1 MPVLTSAGSD
11 SDSSQL
17 SGHLYGGQSVFS
29 RSSLLLLICTL
40 TAAIAALYLL
50 QKLVLPR
57 FSAPRPGHYI
67 SGNSCPPRGSASW
80 ISSDSKKPDLTSSW
94 AKARQGQGHFEK
106 QASWTISRGEASGTA
121 PVGLGGPV
129 EGSSLRSMEQEE
141 KTTHTGRKGSR
152 GVSNDSSYAAGQQSS
167 GLPHPD
173 LPPFPAA
180 AEESGHVRT
189 SSSSLHHP
197 PPLGGV
203 GDELSGSAEQ
213 EKDSMDDDLAARQW
227 GYGGGLMTTSRS
239 TTPLFSHPYGVADD
253 LGVTYYPDG
262 GFNALSIVGRR
273 GLPAQQRL
281 ELGSTRQPQSRSR
294 TPTKRATS
302 SSHRGRQTSSE
313 NRMPTARSAQSNPA
327 ELAAVAI
334 DSPGS
339 GYYPA
344 QTPGYIM
351 AGTSPNTGNS
361 GDGSEAG
368 SSHYSLSSSSSRRRS
383 STRMI
388 PIPVGA
394 EGPSSAGP
402 TAGHHGRS
410 PLSSSSF
417 SPSSYPPA
425 SPLLPPPPISDY
437 PFDPASVMFPGPGAV
452 DGGVRVVYMDHD
464 HDHGHD
470 HGHHHGG
477 DGHGEATEA
486 FGHSGGS
493 SWTRHTRVYGGGG
506 VCLACAAAG
515 GGGFYGARVRPE
527 DKR

>member
-17 SGHLYGGQSVFS
+17 SGHLHGGQSVFS

-40 TAAIAALYLL
+40 TAAIAALYIL
-50 QKLVLPR
+50 QKVVLSR

-80 ISSDSKKPDLTSSW
+80 ISSDSKQPDLTSTW
-94 AKARQGQGHFEK
+94 EKAKQGQGHLEK

-129 EGSSLRSMEQEE
+129 EGSSLGSMEQEE

-152 GVSNDSSYAAGQQSS
+152 GVSNDSSYGVGQESS

-197 PPLGGV
+197 PPSAGV
-203 GDELSGSAEQ
+203 GDEFSGSAEQ
-213 EKDSMDDDLAARQW
+213 EQDSMEHDLGARHW
-227 GYGGGLMTTSRS
+227 GYGDLMTASRT
-239 TTPLFSHPYGVADD
+239 TTPFFSHPYGVADD

-262 GFNALSIVGRR
+262 GFNALSVVGRR
-273 GLPAQQRL
+273 GLPAPQHL
-281 ELGSTRQPQSRSR
+281 ELDSTRQTQSRSR
-294 TPTKRATS
+294 TPTKRTTS
-302 SSHRGRQTSSE
+302 SSHRGRQASFE
-313 NRMPTARSAQSNPA
+313 NRMPIARPAQSNTA
-327 ELAAVAI
+327 ELEAVAI

-339 GYYPA
+339 GYYPG

-351 AGTSPNTGNS
+351 AGTSPNTGHS
-361 GDGSEAG
+361 GEGSEAV

-383 STRMI
+383 SSRMI
-388 PIPVGA
+388 PIPAGA
-394 EGPSSAGP
+394 DGSSSAGP
-402 TAGHHGRS
+402 LEGYQGRS
-410 PLSSSSF
+410 PLSSTSF

-437 PFDPASVMFPGPGAV
+437 PFDPAAVMFPGPGAV

-464 HDHGHD
+464 HDHGH
-470 HGHHHGG
+470 GHED
-477 DGHGEATEA
+477 DGHGGQSTEA

-527 DKR
+527 DKRQ

>member
-17 SGHLYGGQSVFS
+17 SGRLHGGQSVLFS
-29 RSSLLLLICTL
+29 RSSLLLLICTF
-40 TAAIAALYLL
+40 TAAIAALYIL

-80 ISSDSKKPDLTSSW
+80 ISSDSKKQKPVLTSSW
-94 AKARQGQGHFEK
+94 AKARQGQGLFEK

-129 EGSSLRSMEQEE
+129 EGSSLVRSMEQEE
-141 KTTHTGRKGSR
+141 KTTHTGTKGSR
-152 GVSNDSSYAAGQQSS
+152 GVSNHSSYGAGQESS
-167 GLPHPD
+167 GLPHPY
-173 LPPFPAA
+173 LPPLPAA
-180 AEESGHVRT
+180 AEESGHVRI
-189 SSSSLHHP
+189 SSLFHHP

-213 EKDSMDDDLAARQW
+213 EKDSMDDDFVARQW
-227 GYGGGLMTTSRS
+227 GYGGLMTTSRP
-239 TTPLFSHPYGVADD
+239 TAPFFGHPYGVADD
-253 LGVTYYPDG
+253 LGVTYYPEG
-262 GFNALSIVGRR
+262 GFNALSVVGRG
-273 GLPAQQRL
+273 GLPAQQHV
-281 ELGSTRQPQSRSR
+281 ELDSTRQPQSRSV
-294 TPTKRATS
+294 TPTNRTTS
-302 SSHRGRQTSSE
+302 SSQRGRQTSFE
-313 NRMPTARSAQSNPA
+313 NRVPVARYAPSTPT
-327 ELAAVAI
+327 ELEAVAI

-339 GYYPA
+339 GHYPG

-351 AGTSPNTGNS
+351 DGTSPNTEDS
-361 GDGSEAG
+361 GEGSRAG
-368 SSHYSLSSSSSRRRS
+368 SSHYSLSSSSSTRRS
-383 STRMI
+383 STRNISI
-388 PIPVGA
+388 PAGA
-394 EGPSSAGP
+394 DGPSSAGLMD
-402 TAGHHGRS
+402 GYQGRS
-410 PLSSSSF
+410 PRSSNSF

-437 PFDPASVMFPGPGAV
+437 PFDAAAVMFPGPGAV
-452 DGGVRVVYMDHD
+452 DGGVRVVYMDHE
-464 HDHGHD
+464 HDHAHD
-470 HGHHHGG
+470 HE
-477 DGHGEATEA
+477 DSGHGEAAGA

>member
-17 SGHLYGGQSVFS
+17 SGRLHGGQSVFS

-40 TAAIAALYLL
+40 TAAIAALYIL

-106 QASWTISRGEASGTA
+106 QASWTISRGAASGTA

-129 EGSSLRSMEQEE
+129 EGSSLIRSMEQEE
-141 KTTHTGRKGSR
+141 KTTHTGSKESR
-152 GVSNDSSYAAGQQSS
+152 GVSNDSSYGAGQESS
-167 GLPHPD
+167 SLPHPD

-189 SSSSLHHP
+189 SSSFHHP

-203 GDELSGSAEQ
+203 GDELSGPAEQ
-213 EKDSMDDDLAARQW
+213 ETDSMDGDFVERQW
-227 GYGGGLMTTSRS
+227 GYGGLMTTSRS
-239 TTPLFSHPYGVADD
+239 TAPFFGHPYGVADD

-262 GFNALSIVGRR
+262 GFNAPSVVGRG
-273 GLPAQQRL
+273 GLPAQQHL
-281 ELGSTRQPQSRSR
+281 ELDTTRQPQSRPTNR
-294 TPTKRATS
+294 TTS
-302 SSHRGRQTSSE
+302 SSQRGRQTSFE
-313 NRMPTARSAQSNPA
+313 NRVPVARYAQSTTPT
-327 ELAAVAI
+327 ELEAVAI

-339 GYYPA
+339 GYYPG

-351 AGTSPNTGNS
+351 DGTSLITEHS
-361 GDGSEAG
+361 GEGSQAG
-368 SSHYSLSSSSSRRRS
+368 SSHYSLSSGSSTRRS
-383 STRMI
+383 STRNISI
-388 PIPVGA
+388 PAGA
-394 EGPSSAGP
+394 DGPSSAGLME
-402 TAGHHGRS
+402 GYHGRS
-410 PLSSSSF
+410 PRSHTSF

-437 PFDPASVMFPGPGAV
+437 PFDPAAVMFPGPGAV
-452 DGGVRVVYMDHD
+452 DGGVRVVYMDQDHD
-464 HDHGHD
+464 HDRGHGHSHED
-470 HGHHHGG
+470 S
-477 DGHGEATEA
+477 GHGEAAGA
-486 FGHSGGS
+486 FGGGS

>member
-17 SGHLYGGQSVFS
+17 SGRLHGGQSVLFS

-40 TAAIAALYLL
+40 TAAIAALYIL

-80 ISSDSKKPDLTSSW
+80 ISSDSKKPDLANSW
-94 AKARQGQGHFEK
+94 AKARQGQGLFEK

-129 EGSSLRSMEQEE
+129 EGSSLVRSMEQEE
-141 KTTHTGRKGSR
+141 KTTHTGSKGSR
-152 GVSNDSSYAAGQQSS
+152 GVSNDSSYGAGQESS

-173 LPPFPAA
+173 LAPLPAA
-180 AEESGHVRT
+180 AEESRHVRT
-189 SSSSLHHP
+189 PSSFHHP
-197 PPLGGV
+197 PPLGGA
-203 GDELSGSAEQ
+203 GDDLSGSPEQ
-213 EKDSMDDDLAARQW
+213 EKDSMDHDFVARQW
-227 GYGGGLMTTSRS
+227 GYGGLMTTSRS
-239 TTPLFSHPYGVADD
+239 TAPVFSHPYGVADD

-262 GFNALSIVGRR
+262 GFNALPVVGR
-273 GLPAQQRL
+273 GGFPAQQHL
-281 ELGSTRQPQSRSR
+281 ELDSTRQPQSRSM
-294 TPTKRATS
+294 TPTNRTTS
-302 SSHRGRQTSSE
+302 SSRRGRQTSFE
-313 NRMPTARSAQSNPA
+313 NRVPVARYAQSTPT
-327 ELAAVAI
+327 ELEAVAI

-339 GYYPA
+339 GYYPG

-351 AGTSPNTGNS
+351 EGTSPITENS
-361 GDGSEAG
+361 GEGSQAG
-368 SSHYSLSSSSSRRRS
+368 SSHYSLSSSSSTRRS
-383 STRMI
+383 STRNISI
-388 PIPVGA
+388 PTGA
-394 EGPSSAGP
+394 DGSSSAGP
-402 TAGHHGRS
+402 MDGYHGRS
-410 PLSSSSF
+410 PRSSNSF

-437 PFDPASVMFPGPGAV
+437 PFDPAAVMFPGPGAV

-464 HDHGHD
+464 HDHGHN
-470 HGHHHGG
+470 HGHE
-477 DGHGEATEA
+477 DSGHGEAA
-486 FGHSGGS
+486 DAYGHSGGS